1 MRLIFNGG
9 YLGRES
15 LFRRMGDSS
24 DKFHNPKQVTKPS
37 YLMWNSCTILI
48 CYERF
53 GFFDE
58 IIPIQNLVKTM
69 KDVMAMKAA
78 MTKKAVFRFFKGL
91 SKETLKRCWER
102 QKMP

>member
-15 LFRRMGDSS
+15 LFRKMDDSS

-78 MTKKAVFRFFKGL
+78 MTMKAVFRLFKQPL
-91 SKETLKRCWER
+91 PSFLKVSV
-102 QKMP
+102 K